1 MIDMSSLPEV
11 KGRYSQNSL
20 LSKVTWFQVGGPAEV
35 LFKPADVEDL
45 CHFMAN
51 KPEGL
56 PVTTIGVASNLLV
69 RDGGIQGVVVRLGR
83 GFTGIEVKGDEIHVG
98 AGALDIHV
106 ATIAQQ
112 HELGGLE
119 FLCGIPGTIGGAL
132 RMNAG
137 AYGREIKDIFVE
149 ATAIDEKGQIQKLT
163 FDDMGFS
170 MRHTKVPEKW
180 IFVSAI
186 FKGTPDDGAAIQ
198 ARMDKIKTERESTQP
213 VKSRTGGST
222 FVNPDGGKAWQLI
235 DEAGCRGFKVGHAQM
250 SELHCNFMINTGGA
264 TADELERLGEEVRT
278 RVKNKSGIELKWEIK
293 RIGEKPDELS

>member
-1 MIDMSSLPEV
+1 MIDVSLLPEV

-35 LFKPADVEDL
+35 LFKPASVEDL

-51 KPEGL
+51 KPKDV

-69 RDGGIQGVVVRLGR
+69 RDGGIEGVVIRLGR
-83 GFTGIEVKGDEIHVG
+83 GFTDIKVEGDKIHVG

-112 HELGGLE
+112 HNLAGLE

-137 AYGREIKDIFVE
+137 AYGREVKDIFVE
-149 ATAIDEKGQIQKLT
+149 ATAVDEKGQLQKLT
-163 FDDMGFS
+163 HDDMGFS

-180 IFVSAI
+180 VFVGAV
-186 FKGTPDDGAAIQ
+186 FQGTKDDGAAIQ
-198 ARMDKIKTERESTQP
+198 ERMDKIRTERESTQP

-222 FVNPDGGKAWQLI
+222 FVNPEGFKAWQLI
-235 DEAGCRGFKVGHAQM
+235 DEAGCRGFKIGHAQM
-250 SELHCNFMINTGGA
+250 SELHCNFMINTGDA
-264 TADELERLGEEVRT
+264 TAEELERLGEEVRS
-278 RVKNKSGIELKWEIK
+278 RVREKSGIDLTWEIK
-293 RIGEKPDELS
+293 RIGEKTHDHT